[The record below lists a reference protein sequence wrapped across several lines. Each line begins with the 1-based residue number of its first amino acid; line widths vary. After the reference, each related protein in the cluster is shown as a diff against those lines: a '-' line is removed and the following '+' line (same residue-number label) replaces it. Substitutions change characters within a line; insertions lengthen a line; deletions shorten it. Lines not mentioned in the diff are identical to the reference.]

1 MIVALLC
8 PLCRLRNLTLLPFAR
23 ASAMISGCVANR
35 FSLGNDLLIRQQIS
49 QYDLAAMVGGG
60 REYVARTLSSWQD
73 RKLVSRRRSGCYCL
87 ENKALLELEVKYR

>member
-8 PLCRLRNLTLLPFAR
+8 PLLRNDLRVRRQP
-23 ASAMISGCVANR
+23 

-60 REYVARTLSSWQD
+60 REYVARTLSNWQD